1 MAGIIQIAGVMDQ
14 DEADLLVKA
23 GVHQLGFPLG
33 LSVHGEDIAENAAA
47 DIIHSLTPSVCAVL
61 ITYIRD
67 AEKILALCRRIGTTK
82 VQLHGGISVAEI
94 LKLSSRAPDLTV
106 IKSLIVKEN
115 NCAEL
120 ESCVHSLSPYV
131 DGFITDTYDPA
142 TGACGATGKT
152 HNWDI
157 SRRLVDISPKPV
169 ILAGGLN
176 PDNVHRAIDHV
187 RPAGVDAHTG
197 VEGPHGRKDPDLVRA
212 FVREAAKAFTHPLGP
227 LNPVQNPQTSRI
239 TDKGCKI

>member
-1 MAGIIQIAGVMDQ
+1 MDKE
-14 DEADLLVKA
+14 EAAVLVDA
-23 GVHQLGFPLG
+23 GVHQLGFPFG
-33 LSVHGEDIAENAAA
+33 LPVHREDMTENAAA
-47 DIIHSLTPSVCAVL
+47 AIIRSLRPPASAVL
-61 ITYIRD
+61 ITYLRET
-67 AEKILALCRRIGTTK
+67 EKILDLCRKIGAAK
-82 VQLHGGISVAEI
+82 VQLHGYISVSEI
-94 LKLSSRAPDLTV
+94 LRLRSRAPDFIL

-120 ESCVHSLSPYV
+120 EHDVLSFSSYV
-131 DGFITDTYDPA
+131 NGFITDTYDPA

-152 HNWDI
+152 HDWDI

-176 PDNVHRAIDHV
+176 PDNVHRAIVHV

-197 VEGPHGRKDPDLVRA
+197 VEGPDGRKDPDLVRA
-212 FVREAAKAFTHPLGP
+212 FVREAAKAFTYPLGP
-227 LNPVQNPQTSRI
+227 LDPVQNPQSSRI